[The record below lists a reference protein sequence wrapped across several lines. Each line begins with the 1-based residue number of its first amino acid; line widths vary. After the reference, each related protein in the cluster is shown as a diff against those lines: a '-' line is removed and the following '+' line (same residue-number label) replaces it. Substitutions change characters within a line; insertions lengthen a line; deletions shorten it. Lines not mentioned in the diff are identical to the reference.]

1 MLSGQGLGNKG
12 LSHVKEE
19 FMEVPDDWEAL
30 TPMQRLDLLERVRSV
45 FDKLSNR
52 ETWLQALEQRV
63 LTSVNALPLA
73 EAKLVLRVLEHLES
87 VRPELESKLLL
98 QLDDPRALLGQKL
111 GVLGACG
118 GDQSLRALEEL
129 RSSESWTE
137 CTSFVQKQWHKAMGR
152 LRRRLAPPSVL
163 ELDKLPWN
171 RKVRWVLQCVPGMEV
186 MLVSEIREKL
196 ASELIVE
203 SCEAMSG
210 EVWVQPV
217 RHAFALHSLMK
228 LRLFSEARMVLVP
241 HLAGLPKAMEP
252 MLEEVVTALSD
263 SALASIPKVCTQ
275 GPIRFALRTSG
286 KQRPSGAQ
294 LAKAARKLEKCL
306 NAVSHGDRRWIND
319 PRDEDWVF
327 QLHWTA
333 ADQLRLGLQIAAE
346 HWDLRFAYRIAD
358 LPAASHPVVAALL
371 AREALPLLAQR
382 AEVLDPFCGSALEL
396 IELGRAR
403 PDLRLRAGDV
413 SAEALRIAAMLA
425 ERAQVTLESLEC
437 KDVLQWSRQQDLDA
451 VVTNPPFG
459 RRAKSADIVEL
470 LQLFLKAIP
479 GWLKHGGVLVWISPQ
494 PRRTAATLTE
504 VGMHLLTRQAM
515 DLGGIRVE
523 LQVAQKR

>member
-1 MLSGQGLGNKG
+1 MLSGQGLGKKG
-12 LSHVKEE
+12 LSHVQEK
-19 FMEVPDDWEAL
+19 FMEVPEDWEAL
-30 TPMQRLDLLERVRSV
+30 TPMQRLDLLERVRSA
-45 FDKLSNR
+45 FDRLSNR
-52 ETWLQALEQRV
+52 EIWLQALEHRV
-63 LTSVNALPLA
+63 LASMHALPIA
-73 EAKLVLRVLEHLES
+73 EAKLVFRVLEHLES
-87 VRPELESKLLL
+87 VRPELESRLIL
-98 QLDDPRALLGQKL
+98 QLHAPLALLGQKL

-118 GDQSLRALEEL
+118 GDRSLKALEEL
-129 RSSESWTE
+129 RSSELWTE
-137 CTSFVQKQWHKAMGR
+137 CSSFVQKQWHKAMGR
-152 LRRRLAPPSVL
+152 LRRRLASPSVL

-171 RKVRWVLQCVPGMEV
+171 RKVRWVLQCIPGMEA
-186 MLVSEIREKL
+186 MLADEIAEKL
-196 ASELIVE
+196 PSELIVQPWE
-203 SCEAMSG
+203 TMSG

-217 RHAFALHSLMK
+217 RHAFTLHSLLQ

-241 HLAGLPKAMEP
+241 LLVGLPKAMEP
-252 MLEEVVTALSD
+252 MLEEVVQALSD
-263 SALASIPKVCTQ
+263 SALASIPAACTQ
-275 GPIRFALRTSG
+275 GPIRFAVRTSG

-306 NAVSHGDRRWIND
+306 NDSSLGERQWIND
-319 PRDEDWVF
+319 PRDENWVF

-333 ADQLRLGLQIAAE
+333 ADQLLLGLQISAKD
-346 HWDLRFAYRIAD
+346 WDLRFAYRIAD

-371 AREALPLLAQR
+371 AREALPLLSQR

-413 SAEALRIAAMLA
+413 SADALRIAAMLA
-425 ERAQVTLESLEC
+425 ERAQVTLESMEC

-479 GWLKHGGVLVWISPQ
+479 GWLKPGGVLVWISPQ

-504 VGMHLLTRQAM
+504 VGMHLLMRQAM